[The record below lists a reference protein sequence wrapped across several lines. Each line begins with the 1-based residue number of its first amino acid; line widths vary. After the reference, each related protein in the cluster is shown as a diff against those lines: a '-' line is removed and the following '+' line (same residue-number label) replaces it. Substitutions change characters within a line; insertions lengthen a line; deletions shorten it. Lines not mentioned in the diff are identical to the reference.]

1 MLEIK
6 NIMNKIN
13 IFFLLTFL
21 TLIDIKIHGAEVS
34 SMFNNNMVLQRDMP
48 VSVWG
53 TGKPDEEVIVKF
65 ADQEKSTKVGADG
78 RWLIK
83 LDPMAASAE
92 SRTLSIHSAT
102 GTQELTN
109 VLVGEVWLASG
120 QSNMNYWMF
129 RSPRTRPLIEH
140 ASDPHLRL
148 MTIPYAHSEK
158 PLESF
163 RAGWAVCSP
172 KSVNFYSAVAYIFAR
187 EIRASIQVPV
197 GIIQSTVGGTPAEAW
212 TSQGALEDDPVL
224 KRILTDAEEQLKRD
238 LAAAEIENQPALTKY
253 NEALEKA
260 KAEGNKHKPRMP
272 KLVQPAASPLLPYRL
287 YNGMIAPIVPFSF
300 RGVIWYQ
307 GESNSKDP
315 ELYRTLFPALIQ
327 DWRKNFG
334 RDFPFYFVQIAPYK
348 DIPPELREAQLFT
361 WKTVPNTSMV
371 VITDHGEAKNIHPE
385 NKEPVG
391 IRLALTARALTY
403 GEKIVYSGPLFE
415 KLRIEGDRAILY
427 FQHIG
432 DGLMSQGESL
442 TGFEISSD
450 GTNYVPAIATIQ
462 GDTVVVTSE
471 NLKSPVSV
479 RYGWANV
486 PNGNLFNKN
495 GLPATP
501 FRTSKK

>member
-1 MLEIK
+1 M
-6 NIMNKIN
+6 MYHRN
-13 IFFLLTFL
+13 IFPLLTVL
-21 TLIDIKIHGAEVS
+21 TLMDATIQGAEVS
-34 SMFNNNMVLQRDMP
+34 SMFSKNMVLQRDMP

-53 TGKPDEEVIVKF
+53 TGQPDEEVTVKF
-65 ADQEKSTKVGADG
+65 ADQEKSTKVAADG

-83 LDPMAASAE
+83 LDPMSASAE
-92 SRTLSIHSAT
+92 SRTMTILSAAKLR
-102 GTQELTN
+102 ELTD

-129 RSPRTRPLIEH
+129 RSPKTRPLIEQ
-140 ASDPHLRL
+140 ANDPHLRL
-148 MTIPYAHSEK
+148 MTIPYGHSEN

-163 RAGWAVCSP
+163 RSGWSVCSP

-187 EIRASIQVPV
+187 EIRASTRVPV

-212 TSQGALEDDPVL
+212 TSQGALEADPLL
-224 KRILTDAEEQLKRD
+224 KKILTNADEQLKRD
-238 LAAAEIENQPALTKY
+238 LAAAEIENQPALAKY
-253 NEALEKA
+253 NEAVEKA
-260 KAEGNKHKPRMP
+260 KAEGSKHKPRLP
-272 KLVQPAASPLLPYRL
+272 KLVQPATSPLLPYRL
-287 YNGMIAPIVPFSF
+287 YNGMIAPIVPFTF

-307 GESNSKDP
+307 GESNSKNP
-315 ELYRTLFPALIQ
+315 ELYRTLFPALIN

-348 DIPPELREAQLFT
+348 DTPPELRDAQLFT

-403 GEKIVYSGPLFE
+403 GEKIVYSGPVFE
-415 KLRIEGDRAILY
+415 KLRIEGDQAIIS

-432 DGLMSQGESL
+432 DGLMAQGESL
-442 TGFEISSD
+442 TGFEISYD
-450 GTNYVPAIATIQ
+450 GTTYVPATAKIQ
-462 GDTVVVTSE
+462 GDTVVVTGE
-471 NLKSPVSV
+471 NLTSPKAV
-479 RYGWANV
+479 RYAWANV

-501 FRTSKK
+501 FRTSEK